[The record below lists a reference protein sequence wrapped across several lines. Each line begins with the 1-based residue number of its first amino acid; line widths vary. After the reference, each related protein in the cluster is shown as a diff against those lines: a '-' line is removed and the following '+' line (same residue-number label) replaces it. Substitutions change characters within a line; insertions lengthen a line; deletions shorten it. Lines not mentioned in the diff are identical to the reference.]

1 MQKKG
6 QANVVCL
13 LCKQEW
19 KVAAVA
25 AVCVEEFESW
35 KIISSLIMWFLIDLN
50 RFSICLKSWKKMGL
64 KLSTKRRRGRSYSF
78 TEKDKPTSEVAND
91 STVTTNGGGGGK
103 GSKKSKRSVSSA
115 AKFSSTARET
125 YVPKVC
131 YSCFCFVLLS
141 L

>member
-1 MQKKG
+1 
-6 QANVVCL
+6 
-13 LCKQEW
+13 
-19 KVAAVA
+19 
-25 AVCVEEFESW
+25 
-35 KIISSLIMWFLIDLN
+35 
-50 RFSICLKSWKKMGL
+50 MGL

-131 YSCFCFVLLS
+131 YSCFLFCFVVVIKSEILDSMILCVCMYACDETNTNKRNS